1 MAREVILPQLGL
13 AMEEG
18 TIVKWLKGE
27 GDQVE
32 EGEPIVEIMTD
43 KANVEVPAPA
53 SGVLVKILVP
63 EGQAVPVGV
72 PIAYIGQPGEE
83 VPVLQ
88 ATSARPAPVVP
99 RAGKEKEETAREPER
114 KVQAS
119 PRARRLAEEHGIDL
133 WTITGTGPGGRIVE
147 EDVRRA
153 IDRKRAEAPVVREKG
168 IEGTLI
174 PVVGMRGAIA
184 RRMMESIHG
193 SAQVTLATEADA
205 TELVRLRKRIGP
217 ELERQHGVHLTY
229 TDLLVKAVARALTEH
244 PRLNARWE
252 GEAIRILPEIHI
264 GVAVALEDG
273 LVVPVIRN
281 ADRLGIVE
289 ISRAVALLS
298 EKARAGRLTYEE
310 MTGSTFTITNL
321 GMYDIDMFTPIINP
335 PEAAI
340 LGVGRIVEKPVI
352 VEGRVEARF
361 LMTLSLTFDHRIV
374 DGAPAARFLQRVKEL
389 VENPYPLIL

>member
-1 MAREVILPQLGL
+1 MATEVILPQLGL

-18 TIVKWLKGE
+18 TVVKWLKAE
-27 GDQVE
+27 GDYVE

-43 KANVEVPAPA
+43 KANVEVPSPA
-53 SGVLVKILVP
+53 SGVLLKILAP

-83 VPVLQ
+83 IPVPVSPGTGQ
-88 ATSARPAPVVP
+88 AR
-99 RAGKEKEETAREPER
+99 EETPRESES

-133 WTITGTGPGGRIVE
+133 RTLTGTGPGGRIVE
-147 EDVRRA
+147 DDVRRA
-153 IDRKRAEAPVVREKG
+153 IAQREQAG
-168 IEGTLI
+168 AAAVEGATI
-174 PVVGMRGAIA
+174 PVAGMRGAIA

-193 SAQVTLATEADA
+193 SAQVTLATEVDA
-205 TELVRLRKRIGP
+205 TELVRLRKRLGP
-217 ELERQHGVHLTY
+217 ELERQHGIHLTY
-229 TDLLVKAVARALTEH
+229 TDLLVRAVAMALREH

-252 GEAIRILPEIHI
+252 EKAIRILPEVHI

-273 LVVPVIRN
+273 LVVPVVRN

-289 ISRAVALLS
+289 ISRLLAALS

-321 GMYDIDMFTPIINP
+321 GMYDIDVFTPIINP

-340 LGVGRIVEKPVI
+340 LGVGRIVEKPVA
-352 VEGRVEARF
+352 VEGRVEVRSM
-361 LMTLSLTFDHRIV
+361 MTLSLTFDHRVV
-374 DGAPAARFLQRVKEL
+374 DGAPAARFLQRIKEL
-389 VENPYPLIL
+389 VEDPYPLILT

>member
-1 MAREVILPQLGL
+1 MATEVILPQLGL

-27 GDQVE
+27 GDHVE

-43 KANVEVPAPA
+43 KANVEVPSPA
-53 SGVLVKILVP
+53 AGVLLKILVP
-63 EGQAVPVGV
+63 EGQAVPVGA
-72 PIAYIGQPGEE
+72 PIAYLGQPGEE
-83 VPVLQ
+83 VPVPQ
-88 ATSARPAPVVP
+88 AAPAQPAPLT
-99 RAGKEKEETAREPER
+99 RAGQARGEIPPRPEG

-133 WTITGTGPGGRIVE
+133 RTITGTGPGGRIVE

-153 IDRKRAEAPVVREKG
+153 IAQREQLREPVV
-168 IEGTLI
+168 EGTTI
-174 PVVGMRGAIA
+174 PVAGMRGAIA

-193 SAQVTLATEADA
+193 SAQVTLATEVDA
-205 TELVRLRKRIGP
+205 TELVRLRKRLSP
-217 ELERQHGVHLTY
+217 ELERLHGVHLTY
-229 TDLLVKAVARALTEH
+229 TDLLVKAVAIALREH

-252 GEAIRILPEIHI
+252 EKIIRILPEVHI

-273 LVVPVIRN
+273 LVVPVVRN

-289 ISRAVALLS
+289 ISRAIAALS
-298 EKARAGRLTYEE
+298 EKARAGKLTYEE

-321 GMYDIDMFTPIINP
+321 GMYDIDVFTPIINP

-340 LGVGRIVEKPVI
+340 LGVGRIVEKPVV
-352 VEGRVEARF
+352 VEGRVEVRST
-361 LMTLSLTFDHRIV
+361 MTLSLTFDHRIV

-389 VENPYPLIL
+389 VENPYPLIVT

>member
-1 MAREVILPQLGL
+1 MATEVILPQLGL

-18 TIVKWLKGE
+18 TVVKWLKAEGE
-27 GDQVE
+27 RVE

-43 KANVEVPAPA
+43 KANVEVPSPA
-53 SGVLVKILVP
+53 SGVLLKILAP

-83 VPVLQ
+83 IPVPVSPGAGQ
-88 ATSARPAPVVP
+88 AR
-99 RAGKEKEETAREPER
+99 EETPRESER

-133 WTITGTGPGGRIVE
+133 RTLTGTGPGGRIVE
-147 EDVRRA
+147 DDVRRA
-153 IDRKRAEAPVVREKG
+153 IAQREQAG
-168 IEGTLI
+168 AAAVEGATI
-174 PVVGMRGAIA
+174 PVAGMRGAIA

-205 TELVRLRKRIGP
+205 TELVRLRKRLAP
-217 ELERQHGVHLTY
+217 ELERQHGIHLTY
-229 TDLLVKAVARALTEH
+229 TDLLVRAVAMALREH

-252 GEAIRILPEIHI
+252 EKVIRILPEVHI

-273 LVVPVIRN
+273 LVVPVVRN
-281 ADRLGIVE
+281 ADRLSIVE
-289 ISRAVALLS
+289 ISRLLAALS

-321 GMYDIDMFTPIINP
+321 GMYDIDVFTPIINP

-340 LGVGRIVEKPVI
+340 LGVGRIVEKPVA
-352 VEGRVEARF
+352 VEGRVEVRSM
-361 LMTLSLTFDHRIV
+361 MTLSLTFDHRVV
-374 DGAPAARFLQRVKEL
+374 DGAPAARFLQRIKEL
-389 VENPYPLIL
+389 VEDPYPLILP